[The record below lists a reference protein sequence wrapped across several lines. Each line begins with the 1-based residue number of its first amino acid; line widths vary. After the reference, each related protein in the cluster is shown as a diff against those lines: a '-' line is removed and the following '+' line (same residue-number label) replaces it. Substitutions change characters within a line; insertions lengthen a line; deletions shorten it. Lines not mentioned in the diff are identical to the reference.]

1 MIMPS
6 SVSVTSAPIALRFSA
21 TRAIRLDSLT
31 FNSAASLMTVRPWA
45 KQAMRATVG
54 SSSIMAGM
62 TEPWITVPWRLL
74 ERTSRSAVGSEPL
87 WSWFIRVRS
96 APMALQTV
104 RRPARV
110 GLIPAFLM
118 STSELGRI
126 IPAAAKYTAEEISPG
141 TVIRFP

>member
-1 MIMPS
+1 M
-6 SVSVTSAPIALRFSA
+6 
-21 TRAIRLDSLT
+21 
-31 FNSAASLMTVRPWA
+31 
-45 KQAMRATVG
+45 G

-87 WSWFIRVRS
+87 WSLVYKGS
-96 APMALQTV
+96 GQLPMALQTV

-110 GLIPAFLM
+110 GLIPTFLM